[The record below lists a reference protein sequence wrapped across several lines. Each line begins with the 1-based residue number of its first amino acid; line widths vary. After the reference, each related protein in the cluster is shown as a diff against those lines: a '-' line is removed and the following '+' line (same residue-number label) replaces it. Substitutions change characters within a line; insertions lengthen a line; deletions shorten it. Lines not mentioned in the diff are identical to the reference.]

1 MIDSDSI
8 SNALKDFFT
17 LSQWK
22 SDISGQYSYFPH
34 GRRFYLEKKL
44 CQTFFTDSDS
54 NPLFYDVTFL

>member
-22 SDISGQYSYFPH
+22 SDIAGQYSYFPH
-34 GRRFYLEKKL
+34 GRRFYLETNYAKL
-44 CQTFFTDSDS
+44 
-54 NPLFYDVTFL
+54 FLQILILILYSMM